1 MTTFR
6 EGKGWGLKPHKPPSE
21 MSARWFSSLR
31 NVTDSPFLLALA
43 GTVIRAVYHTRHPMR
58 VSKVPYKMSG
68 GSSSTST
75 TVLKK
80 KKRAEFGRRETDTR
94 APEDEK
100 LHRGYVPPITREQTP
115 RRAGDDDA
123 HVTIE
128 RGSPPKKN
136 ENRRIGEG
144 RETRYPAFDFLSYV
158 RMQPVLDSPGFDRSC
173 CPFYGS
179 GRTRQHRRKR
189 PSEGIS

>member
-68 GSSSTST
+68 GSSSAST

-80 KKRAEFGRRETDTR
+80 KKKERKRVFGRRETDTR

-128 RGSPPKKN
+128 RGSPKKRKPK
-136 ENRRIGEG
+136 NRW
-144 RETRYPAFDFLSYV
+144 RERNTISRV
-158 RMQPVLDSPGFDRSC
+158 RFP
-173 CPFYGS
+173 
-179 GRTRQHRRKR
+179 
-189 PSEGIS
+189 